1 MMDAIASASMS
12 MSAAQ
17 LSVQYAMS
25 VEKKI
30 MDTQELAAEEMLEM
44 LPPTQQLGQYIDTYA

>member
-1 MMDAIASASMS
+1 MS

-17 LSVQYAMS
+17 FSVDYAMAMT
-25 VEKKI
+25 KKV

-44 LPPTQQLGQYIDTYA
+44 LPATQSLGEYIDTYA